1 MRRRSSSRIPAAPP
15 VAAPITGENEQP
27 ASQAED
33 RPALQQPGLALP
45 HERDQST
52 LRKGHPAAKVIQQA
66 EQDVAEGQQDTDLRG
81 TAAAAFNRRWTRRG
95 TTRH

>member
-1 MRRRSSSRIPAAPP
+1 MRRRISKISVAPTA
-15 VAAPITGENEQP
+15 AAPIAGENEQP
-27 ASQAED
+27 ATQAEN

-52 LRKGHPAAKVIQQA
+52 LRKGHPTDKVIEQA
-66 EQDVAEGQQDTDLRG
+66 EQDVAAGQQDTDLRG
-81 TAAAAFNRRWTRRG
+81 TAAAVFNRRWTRRG